1 MMVPFGRLPPLNA
14 LRAFEAVARHGSVTK
29 AAEELCVTQS
39 AVSRH
44 IRTLEERLG
53 FPLFQRTGHGLEISA
68 SSQTFATALNETF
81 VRMAQATDALVT
93 TQAHSIL
100 TIRAYTT
107 FLTRWLIPALPD
119 FHRKFPQIEVR
130 LVASSEPVNFERD
143 AVDVG
148 VRYGG
153 GRWRNWRSDALFFD
167 ELRPVC
173 SPGYAETLRAGSPAE
188 ALVEATLLHHNRRP
202 ADWPE
207 WLALAG
213 AKGVQ
218 PKENLFFEDLG
229 IVYECARAGL
239 GLAMGQHAYLL
250 DDLALGRLV
259 EPFPEA
265 LTRSTGYFLVCPE
278 SRAEVPKIACFREWV
293 LGRVAA

>member
-1 MMVPFGRLPPLNA
+1 MVPFGRLPPLNA

-53 FPLFQRTGHGLEISA
+53 FPLFQRTGQGLEISP
-68 SSQTFATALNETF
+68 SSQTFAAVLNETF
-81 VRMAQATDALVT
+81 VRMAQAADALVT

-119 FHRKFPQIEVR
+119 FHRKFPHIEVR

-143 AVDVG
+143 AADVG
-148 VRYGG
+148 IRYGS
-153 GRWRNWRSDALFFD
+153 GRWRNWRSDPLFFD
-167 ELRPVC
+167 DLRPI
-173 SPGYAETLRAGSPAE
+173 GSPDYVEQLRGRCLAE
-188 ALVEATLLHHNRRP
+188 ALPQCTLLHHNRRP
-202 ADWPE
+202 NDWAD

-213 AKGVQ
+213 VKGVQ
-218 PKENLFFEDLG
+218 PKENLFFEDIG
-229 IVYECARAGL
+229 IAYECARAGL
-239 GLAMGQHAYLL
+239 GLAMGQHAYVL
-250 DDLALGRLV
+250 DDLSLGRLI

-265 LTRSTGYFLVCPE
+265 LRRETGYFLVCPE
-278 SRAEVPKIACFREWV
+278 SRAEVQKIAAFREWV
-293 LGRVAA
+293 LGRLQS